1 MMNKK
6 ARAVFRVVIAIVMVM
21 FALGGVFQTIL
32 LLR

>member
-6 ARAVFRVVIAIVMVM
+6 ARKIFQIIVALVMVL